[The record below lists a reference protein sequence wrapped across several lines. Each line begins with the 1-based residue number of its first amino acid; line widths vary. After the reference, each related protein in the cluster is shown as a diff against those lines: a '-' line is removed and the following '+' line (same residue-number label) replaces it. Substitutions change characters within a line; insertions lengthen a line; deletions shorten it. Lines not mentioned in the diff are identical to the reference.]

1 MNAFNRLVMLII
13 ALLVLVVPV
22 LLLLVAFGVL
32 TGQQSGF
39 GAITGALQSVPGVNL
54 TSQTARWIFGIVSGL
69 VCLIS
74 LLLIFRELTFG
85 RPVARKVLVQDEPG
99 KETTLTAT
107 AVKHLAEAAA
117 REAGVVS
124 PTARLAS
131 ERDRRYDVLC
141 DAQVPEGANVAELAA
156 RARENIARVLGE
168 QRVPNNDVE
177 VTIRGVAES
186 NGNEAGEAGTRSN
199 ALATRQ
205 GAAVR

>member
-1 MNAFNRLVMLII
+1 VNAFNRFIMLII
-13 ALLVLVVPV
+13 ALLVLVVPI

-32 TGQQSGF
+32 TGQQLGF
-39 GAITGALQSVPGVNL
+39 GAITSALQSVPGVNL
-54 TSQTARWIFGIVSGL
+54 TSQTARLIVGIVSGL

-99 KETTLTAT
+99 KETVLTAT

-117 REAGVVS
+117 REAGVIS

-131 ERDRRYDVLC
+131 ERDRRYDVFC
-141 DAQVPEGANVAELAA
+141 EAQAPKGGNVAELAA
-156 RARENIARVLGE
+156 RARENIARVLQE
-168 QRVPNNDVE
+168 QGVPNNDVE
-177 VTIRGVAES
+177 VTVRGVAES
-186 NGNEAGEAGTRSN
+186 NGNDAGEAGTQGDVP
-199 ALATRQ
+199 ATRQ